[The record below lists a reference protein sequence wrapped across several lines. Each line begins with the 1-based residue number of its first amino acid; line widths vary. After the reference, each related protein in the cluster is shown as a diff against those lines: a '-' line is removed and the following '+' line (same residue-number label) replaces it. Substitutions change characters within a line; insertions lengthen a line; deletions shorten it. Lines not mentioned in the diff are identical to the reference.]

1 MFLELGQVLA
11 IQQGTRWNPSLPSQ
25 QGLGNKAWKESTGIR
40 RRQQM
45 KGIGMGRGQIL
56 VGREEASV
64 DGLQRS
70 CRWCSSE
77 SVKGRAEPSRSLGGM
92 QWWKLWKKVINTSR
106 APAIPK
112 QDPPLRTPSPP
123 PAAQVLISPRV
134 CFKEDGRAR
143 GSWAATQPGA
153 TLSPEH
159 LGQRE
164 GSPSLTFRQKCQKSS
179 CM

>member
-64 DGLQRS
+64 DDLQRS

-77 SVKGRAEPSRSLGGM
+77 SVKGRAEPSRSLGVM
-92 QWWKLWKKVINTSR
+92 QRWKLWKKVIKGAEPQRFQSR
-106 APAIPK
+106 IHRSAL
-112 QDPPLRTPSPP
+112 PPLHPP
-123 PAAQVLISPRV
+123 PRS
-134 CFKEDGRAR
+134 
-143 GSWAATQPGA
+143 
-153 TLSPEH
+153 
-159 LGQRE
+159 
-164 GSPSLTFRQKCQKSS
+164 
-179 CM
+179 